1 MSTFQEWKTE
11 DTININSSSTKYDN
25 YLPYQRV
32 KINNAKRYIDKER
45 GDTPL
50 SNAFFSG
57 KNIEY
62 LHEAIKDQVN
72 TQLFKLTGDTKF
84 KLVAKQNESELLDV
98 MGNYYMNLET
108 WDFENVQ
115 TDLDRLNS
123 QVIIYSATIIIN
135 TINKQLKY
143 IKSQD
148 VTQKELP
155 RVEFSASTG
164 RNIIDLGGNFV
175 PGGNLFK

>member
-1 MSTFQEWKTE
+1 MSTFQEWKYE
-11 DTININSSSTKYDN
+11 DTINNTNSTKYDG
-25 YLPYQRV
+25 YLPYQASEGYARV

-50 SNAFFSG
+50 SKEFFSG
-57 KNIEY
+57 KNIDY

-72 TQLFKLTGDTKF
+72 ALLFNVTGDTKF

-98 MGNYYMNLET
+98 MGNYYMDLQT
-108 WDFENVQ
+108 WDFDNVQ
-115 TDLDRLNS
+115 VDLDRLNK
-123 QVIIYSATIIIN
+123 QVVIYSANSIIS

-148 VTQKELP
+148 VKSIEFP

-164 RNIIDLGGNFV
+164 NNIIDLGSQMM
-175 PGGNLFK
+175 